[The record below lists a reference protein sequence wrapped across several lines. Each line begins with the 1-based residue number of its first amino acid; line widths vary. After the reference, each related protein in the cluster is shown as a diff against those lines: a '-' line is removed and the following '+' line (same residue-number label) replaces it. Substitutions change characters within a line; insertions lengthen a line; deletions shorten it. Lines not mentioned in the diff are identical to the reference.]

1 MPVGLYAGANVSN
14 GNGVTTL
21 FPYNFKILDQT
32 HIEVKVDGVVKALG
46 ADYAVTGVGL
56 SNGGNVVFTVAPA
69 NGAVVQRARKV
80 PYKRD
85 TDYQANGDLRE
96 DTLDPDLDLEEMQIQ
111 QLAADIARAFKAP
124 LSVTA
129 DQVLTD
135 AQWAAR
141 ALMMLGFDGAGNFG
155 VFAGLNPL
163 NPVSAYI
170 ATLLDDP
177 DAATAAATLAVIAK
191 AIGTTKGDIIGFTGN
206 ATPVRKGVGTDGYAL
221 QAQSGSAD
229 GLGYVPSAPFT
240 LEGGYLDWTVAGN
253 VLTVAIKTWAGADPS
268 AADPVYVV
276 FRDVTPATG
285 SQVKRKVTAAT
296 SVSLNNTALIGTV
309 NAVAFRLWCVAFDDA
324 ATVRLGLVN
333 CLSTVA
339 GAGAGRDVTAI
350 YPLAGWGIASSTLSD
365 NAADNAQTFY
375 TGVAVAAKAYATLG
389 YATWETG
396 LAAAGVWSAAPTRKH
411 LQRLGDPLPG
421 DVIQT
426 ARADTGTMATGATP
440 IPNDNTIPQSG
451 EGDQQMAAP
460 ALAPS
465 SAANVLGVDAQ
476 AYLSNS
482 LNVTNMCLFQDA
494 TANALASTKVN
505 AGAGDTPFFHRVCKK
520 ILAAGVAA
528 TTFKVRVGSPGGTT
542 TINGVAGVAFYGGT
556 YNSFIEVMEIMA

>member
-32 HIEVKVDGVVKALG
+32 HIEVKVDGVVKVLG

-163 NPVSAYI
+163 NPVSAFI

-177 DAATAAATLAVIAK
+177 DAATARNTLGAVAGRWPLTLGGLGLDASGVAK
-191 AIGTTKGDIIGFTGN
+191 GGILAGSGAG
-206 ATPVRKGVGTDGYAL
+206 ALALQVVGTDGRPLIAN
-221 QAQSGSAD
+221 SG
-229 GLGYVPSAPFT
+229 
-240 LEGGYLDWTVAGN
+240 
-253 VLTVAIKTWAGADPS
+253 
-268 AADPVYVV
+268 
-276 FRDVTPATG
+276 
-285 SQVKRKVTAAT
+285 
-296 SVSLNNTALIGTV
+296 
-309 NAVAFRLWCVAFDDA
+309 
-324 ATVRLGLVN
+324 
-333 CLSTVA
+333 
-339 GAGAGRDVTAI
+339 
-350 YPLAGWGIASSTLSD
+350 
-365 NAADNAQTFY
+365 
-375 TGVAVAAKAYATLG
+375 KA
-389 YATWETG
+389 
-396 LAAAGVWSAAPTRKH
+396 
-411 LQRLGDPLPG
+411 
-421 DVIQT
+421 
-426 ARADTGTMATGATP
+426 
-440 IPNDNTIPQSG
+440 
-451 EGDQQMAAP
+451 
-460 ALAPS
+460 
-465 SAANVLGVDAQ
+465 
-476 AYLSNS
+476 
-482 LNVTNMCLFQDA
+482 
-494 TANALASTKVN
+494 
-505 AGAGDTPFFHRVCKK
+505 
-520 ILAAGVAA
+520 
-528 TTFKVRVGSPGGTT
+528 
-542 TINGVAGVAFYGGT
+542 NGVEYAEGFPRR
-556 YNSFIEVMEIMA
+556 NRS